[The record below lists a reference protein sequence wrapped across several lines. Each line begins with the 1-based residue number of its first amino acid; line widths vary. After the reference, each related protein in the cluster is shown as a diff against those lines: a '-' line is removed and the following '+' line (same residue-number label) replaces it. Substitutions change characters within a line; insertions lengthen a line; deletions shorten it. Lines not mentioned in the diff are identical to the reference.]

1 MEDECLEAGFE
12 IYGGGAKSS
21 KAKSNKPPG
30 GSKSGKGESESLR
43 GLGRR
48 RNTIPVVKWKCLSF
62 ILMIGTSPL
71 HSSPSAFTHP
81 LSLLHTLS
89 HIL

>member
-30 GSKSGKGESESLR
+30 GSKSGKGESESPLP
-43 GLGRR
+43 
-48 RNTIPVVKWKCLSF
+48 IP
-62 ILMIGTSPL
+62 I
-71 HSSPSAFTHP
+71 
-81 LSLLHTLS
+81 SL
-89 HIL
+89 